1 MSKTFRSDQYGDL
14 QVPDNYEELSK
25 ADQQKILKQ
34 AAKIK
39 NTNVAPM
46 SNLKYAQ
53 GLIDQGV
60 QGLTIGSSDEIG
72 GAFSELVNLPKT
84 IFTDQEFGDS
94 FKRRV
99 DKKQKDYKEFQ
110 NQYPGAALT
119 ANIVGSAAPIAAS
132 ALLAPF
138 TGGTSLGATTAATSA
153 RLVPLAAKT
162 KNVLDSSRLLAGGIT
177 KPGST
182 LTQKT
187 FEGFKMG
194 GAQGLFG
201 GAAYNESDSDTL
213 LGTVKDK
220 AAGAA
225 TGGVVGGILGTAI
238 PLSIAGG
245 KKVIYDPI
253 TKTYKKFT
261 SSSPIFTKE
270 ELMAVRNISDA
281 FSRDEIDANTV
292 IQQIQKNIS
301 ADKLEGITPVE
312 ILADYGGVAVKRKLR
327 GLNINTPGSRIS
339 DTLTERGSGSVE
351 GKATD
356 MIKGNTSNIQSTRVA
371 KSVEGA
377 SDRTIE
383 TKGINLQD
391 GIKEIEEAAQKN
403 LGPLYKQAFDKN
415 IAVDNLELYK
425 YLEQPILQKAYKEAK
440 VEFLEKLSAD
450 KRSPIDIPDFKNL
463 FVKEDGK
470 IVGVTKNL
478 PLEFLDLIKR
488 AADSKTYNL
497 KTSSVGSEKITSAAA
512 NNRQKIANNFR
523 NLLKGSVGGDEY
535 VTVLNNASDRFS
547 LIKAYELAPKLQ
559 KQSVKSKFFK
569 TAFGNLKNEAE
580 RDAFRLGV
588 FKELTDEINSIGDN
602 IDLAKKLLNS
612 PNVRNK
618 IDILFV
624 GNEEAKEVFLRRLIR
639 ESKIAQTAQTVL
651 GGSNS
656 AEKLTDAG
664 DRLTAL
670 TDAIVGLR
678 DPGSSAGLR
687 GQEATVSRV
696 RDAIFDPEGKQRNA
710 LLDVFLNQNP
720 NRQQQIFQAMTQA
733 QRDEYINNLLQN
745 TANRSAIRSSV
756 PQGTELL
763 NDLLN

>member
-1 MSKTFRSDQYGDL
+1 MSKTVETKYGDL
-14 QVPDNYEELSK
+14 QVPDNFFELEK
-25 ADQQKILKQ
+25 AEQQDILKK
-34 AAKIK
+34 AILIK
-39 NTNVAPM
+39 NKNVAPM

-53 GLIDQGV
+53 GLVDQGV

-84 IFTDQEFGDS
+84 IFTDQEFGDA

-99 DKKQKDYKEFQ
+99 DKKRKDYKEFQ
-110 NQYPGAALT
+110 NQYPGAALS

-138 TGGTSLGATTAATSA
+138 TGGTSVGATTAATGA

-182 LTQKT
+182 LGQKT
-187 FEGFKMG
+187 YEGFKMG
-194 GAQGLFG
+194 GVQGLFG

-220 AAGAA
+220 TLDSI
-225 TGGVVGGILGTAI
+225 TGGAVGATIGTAI
-238 PLSIAGG
+238 PPLLAGG

-253 TKTYKKFT
+253 TKTYKKLT
-261 SSSPIFTKE
+261 SSSPVFTKE
-270 ELMAVRNISDA
+270 ELKAIRDISNA

-312 ILADYGGVAVKRKLR
+312 VLADYGGDAVRRKLR
-327 GLNINTPGSRIS
+327 GLNIVAPGSRIS

-356 MIKGNTSNIQSTRVA
+356 MIDGNTSNIQSTRVA
-371 KSVEGA
+371 KSIEGA

-391 GIKEIEEAAQKN
+391 EIKEIEEAAQRN
-403 LGPLYKQAFDKN
+403 LRPLYKQAYDKN

-425 YLEQPILQKAYKEAK
+425 YLDQPILQKAYTQAKKEFA
-440 VEFLEKLSAD
+440 EKLSGD

-463 FVKEDGK
+463 FIKEEGE
-470 IVGVTKNL
+470 IVGITKNL

-488 AADSKTYNL
+488 AADSKTFNL

-523 NLLKGSVGGDEY
+523 DLLKDSVDGNEY
-535 VTVLNNASDRFS
+535 VTVLNNASDRFA

-559 KQSVKSKFFK
+559 KKSVKSKFFK
-569 TAFGNLKNEAE
+569 TAFENLKNEVE

-588 FKELTDEINSIGDN
+588 FKELTDEINKFGDN
-602 IDLAKKLLNS
+602 IDLAKKLLDS

-639 ESKIAQTAQTVL
+639 ESKIAKTAQTVL
-651 GGSNS
+651 GGSNT
-656 AEKLTDAG
+656 AEKTADAG
-664 DRLTAL
+664 RLTAL
-670 TDAIVGLR
+670 TDFIVGVR

-710 LLDVFLNQNP
+710 LLDVFLSQNP
-720 NRQQQIFQAMTQA
+720 NRQQQIFQAMTQS

-763 NDLLN
+763 NDLFK